1 MSAYYIH
8 IYLTLLE
15 ATQRTYKFC
24 FFVPFFFF
32 FFKKT
37 MEPELSVVSILS
49 SISTL
54 GTRSSESSLE
64 EGF

>member
-1 MSAYYIH
+1 MSAYFIH

-15 ATQRTYKFC
+15 ATQRTHKFC
-24 FFVPFFFF
+24 FLSPFPFL
-32 FFKKT
+32 KKT

-49 SISTL
+49 SVSTL